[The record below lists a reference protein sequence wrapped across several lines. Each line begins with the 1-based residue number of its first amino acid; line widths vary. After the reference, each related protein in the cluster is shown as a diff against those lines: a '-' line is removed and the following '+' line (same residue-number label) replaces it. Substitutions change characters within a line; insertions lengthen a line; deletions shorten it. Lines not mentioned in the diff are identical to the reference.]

1 MVKTKT
7 IKIKDIVIDAGT
19 QQREKINDEIV
30 AEYSEAMKCG
40 AQFPAVTVFFNGAE
54 YYLVDGFHRYWAH
67 KSADIE
73 NIEADVHEGT
83 KRDARLFSAGVNN
96 THGIRLTNQDK
107 RKAVLVLI
115 EDEEWSEWSDN
126 KIAKHCKVTQPFVS
140 KIRKEVIT
148 VITPINSNGNNDE
161 VATVAT
167 SALEPALNRDDDKK
181 LSTEQNTITKN
192 EEESI
197 HAELEHE
204 SFSDLDPVAELESAH
219 QEIDRLTKIIESDDQ
234 LSAAMAE
241 NKRLTE
247 LCRVLEDRARG
258 FQSSENDAVRKAKMW
273 KKKFED
279 LEKQVK
285 AAGLVSF

>member
-1 MVKTKT
+1 MTKTKN
-7 IKIKDIVIDAGT
+7 IKLKDIVIDAGT

-30 AEYSEAMKCG
+30 AEYSEAMRCG
-40 AQFPAVTVFFNGAE
+40 TQFPAVTVFFNSVE
-54 YYLVDGFHRYWAH
+54 YYLADGFHRFFAC
-67 KSADIE
+67 KSAGIE
-73 NIEADVHEGT
+73 EISAEIIEGT
-83 KRDARLFSAGVNN
+83 KRDAKYYSLGANKD
-96 THGIRLTNQDK
+96 HGLRRSNGDK
-107 RKAVLVLI
+107 KKAVI
-115 EDEEWSEWSDN
+115 EMITDAEWGELPSRDIGNHIGVSH
-126 KIAKHCKVTQPFVS
+126 AYVS
-140 KIRKEVIT
+140 KIRRDLEEIEEKKLGNVSKN
-148 VITPINSNGNNDE
+148 TPK
-161 VATVAT
+161 
-167 SALEPALNRDDDKK
+167 PALNRDDDQKLSTGLE
-181 LSTEQNTITKN
+181 LSTEQNAISETDK
-192 EEESI
+192 ESN

-204 SFSDLDPVAELESAH
+204 SFSDFDPVAELESAH

-285 AAGLVSF
+285 ASGLVSF